1 MPRGAWM
8 PFGTGLRV
16 CLGQHFAMLEMTL
29 VAALMLQR
37 FVWALPAGTGP
48 CVPVMNVTLRPRDGL
63 WLDLRRV

>member
-48 CVPVMNVTLRPRDGL
+48 CVPVMNVMLRPRYEL